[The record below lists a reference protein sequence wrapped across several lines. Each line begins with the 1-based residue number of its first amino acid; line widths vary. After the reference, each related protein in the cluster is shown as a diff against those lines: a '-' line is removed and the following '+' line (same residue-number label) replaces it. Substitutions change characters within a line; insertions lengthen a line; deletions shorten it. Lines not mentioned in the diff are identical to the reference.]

1 MTATP
6 PPTTAAMK
14 PGADVGEVILHQ
26 AQRIV
31 DLVEKRAAS
40 HGLRIGAGSVSILL
54 HALALKAA
62 HAAGPGMAPETVQEG
77 AEQLGKQLGEAM
89 AAYHA
94 QFVQHQQ
101 LLDAP
106 PTGKV
111 N

>member
-1 MTATP
+1 MASP
-6 PPTTAAMK
+6 PPTTPAMK
-14 PGADVGEVILHQ
+14 PGTDAGEVILHQ

-40 HGLRIGAGSVSILL
+40 SGLRIGAGSVSILM

-62 HAAGPGMAPETVQEG
+62 HAAGPAMAPEKLAEG
-77 AEQLGKQLGEAM
+77 AAELGKQFGEAM

-94 QFVQHQQ
+94 QFVEHQR
-101 LLDAP
+101 LMDTTAASDA
-106 PTGKV
+106 V

>member
-1 MTATP
+1 MAKPPPITP
-6 PPTTAAMK
+6 PTA
-14 PGADVGEVILHQ
+14 DLGEVILHQ

-40 HGLRIGAGSVSILL
+40 NGLRIGTGSVSILL

-62 HAAGPGMAPETVQEG
+62 HAAGPKMPPEQLAEG
-77 AEQLGKQLGEAM
+77 AASLAANLQSAM
-89 AAYHA
+89 ASYHE

-101 LLDAP
+101 LLDAVTDP
-106 PTGKV
+106 AKP